1 MKEWITEDGGI
12 PKLYP
17 GMLIRT
23 PGDRWIQLTAVDYTH
38 DSLCGHYLSVGPDS
52 RLVITDSVTDR
63 SIPGNFRYSGVK
75 EIYKFLDQYQQVED
89 GANHLALPQ
98 YALRQIIRG
107 DRAIADVAVWRNPKY
122 SPTKKM
128 TVSEIEEKLGHRV
141 EIISEKEN

>member
-38 DSLCGHYLSVGPDS
+38 GSTCGHYLSVGPDS
-52 RLVITDSVTDR
+52 RLVITDSVVDR
-63 SIPGNFRYSGVK
+63 YIPGKFNCGGIK
-75 EIYKFLDQYQQVED
+75 EIYKFLDRHQMVSGD
-89 GANHLALPQ
+89 AKHLALPQ
-98 YALRQIIRG
+98 YALRRIIRG
-107 DRAIADVAVWRNPKY
+107 DRGIASVAVWRNPKY

-128 TVSEIEEKLGHRV
+128 TVAEIEKKLGYKI
-141 EIISEKEN
+141 EIISEEK